1 MDKLNLF
8 ASLPEIALL
17 LAVSF
22 IVIVDAMQ
30 VARAIK
36 MTPSPVF
43 VAGAVVARQEVTSA
57 YTDSSANN
65 SSAANSPGAANSP
78 DMANSP
84 GMANTPGGWSTDKL
98 ALLALLLP
106 LAATLW
112 QWSSDTQYA
121 YNNMYVADGLSHL
134 LKFCAY
140 LAVGASM
147 LYARAYAR
155 DRELNRG
162 EFYTLSLFALLGQ
175 MIMISANSLLV
186 VYMGLELMSL
196 SLYALAALRRDSPQA
211 TEAAMKYFVLGALA
225 SGFLLY
231 GMSMI
236 YGASGTL
243 DLNEIAKKIAVGET
257 NKANHTIFVFG
268 VVFLVAGLAFKFGA
282 VPFHM
287 WVPDVYQ
294 GTPSA
299 VTLMI
304 AAAPKLATF
313 AIAFRLLAEGLIGVA
328 YDWQQMLMVLA
339 VLSVVIGNLVAI
351 SQSNLKRML
360 AYSAISQ
367 IGFVL
372 LGFLAGVVSQDPNKA
387 VTMASAYSSSL
398 FYVITYVLTTLGTFG
413 LIQLLARHGF
423 ESEDIHDLRGLR
435 KRSPWMALVMIVL
448 LLSLAGIPPTVG
460 FTAKLIVLQSVV
472 NAGHIWLAVVA
483 VLASLIGAFYY
494 LRVIKVMCFDEPTDT
509 AKIEPQADAKSLL
522 AVNGILV
529 LVLGVL
535 PGPLMTLCLN
545 AVQKALAG

>member
-1 MDKLNLF
+1 MDKLNLI

-22 IVIVDAMQ
+22 IVIIDAMQ
-30 VARAIK
+30 VAKAIK
-36 MTPSPVF
+36 LAPSPVF
-43 VAGAVVARQEVTSA
+43 VAGAVVVREETTSDYPA
-57 YTDSSANN
+57 SN
-65 SSAANSPGAANSP
+65 AAGRNAGDTVSRSTTGVVAGIS
-78 DMANSP
+78 
-84 GMANTPGGWSTDKL
+84 GGWSTGKL
-98 ALLALLLP
+98 SLLALLLP

-112 QWSSDTQYA
+112 QWGSGTQYA

-134 LKFCAY
+134 LKFCCY

-147 LYARAYAR
+147 LYARAYAK

-243 DLNEIAKKIAVGET
+243 DLSEIAKKIATGQA
-257 NKANHTIFVFG
+257 NQANHTIFVFG

-313 AIAFRLLAEGLIGVA
+313 AITFRLLAEGLIGVA

-339 VLSVVIGNLVAI
+339 VLSVVLGNLVAI
-351 SQSNLKRML
+351 SQTNLKRML

-372 LGFLAGVVSQDPNKA
+372 LGFLAGVVSKDPNQA

-413 LIQLLARHGF
+413 AIQLLARYGF
-423 ESEDIHDLRGLR
+423 ESEDIHDFRGLR

-483 VLASLIGAFYY
+483 VLASLVGAFYY

-509 AKIEPQADAKSLL
+509 AKIEPQGDAKSLL
-522 AVNGILV
+522 AINGILV
-529 LVLGVL
+529 LLLGIL
-535 PGPLMTLCLN
+535 PGPLMTLCLG